1 MTGLI
6 PSFSEISTC
15 VACLNSDNSPTE
27 CLGSTSYSRPS
38 QISGPQSSTRPWP
51 KSQVTEKES
60 GAVTLIMGEGQSTV
74 LAVHEAERSVL
85 SSQTGMSLK
94 LTRLFFSSLR
104 ALETQPSTMLRW
116 QEQATS
122 QLLCC
127 KLKCPSADSS
137 PTCSSSPVTGLY
149 HEGGKETPPS
159 ALSSNHGTQQFQGP
173 RAASLKSTL
182 LQTHPL
188 HT

>member
-1 MTGLI
+1 MAKV
-6 PSFSEISTC
+6 S
-15 VACLNSDNSPTE
+15 V
-27 CLGSTSYSRPS
+27 
-38 QISGPQSSTRPWP
+38 
-51 KSQVTEKES
+51 KEKES
-60 GAVTLIMGEGQSTV
+60 GAATLIMGGGQPAT

-85 SSQTGMSLK
+85 SSQTGMSRK

-116 QEQATS
+116 QEQNTS

-127 KLKCPSADSS
+127 KLKRPGADSS
-137 PTCSSSPVTGLY
+137 PTCCCTSVPSSSPATGLY
-149 HEGGKETPPS
+149 YERGETPPS
-159 ALSSNHGTQQFQGP
+159 ALPSNHRTQQFQGP